1 MFKTLQALL
10 ADLGGES
17 LVHEN
22 ALQHINTKV
31 TDKSLIIEIFDTD
44 EGALFDLKGRATPIL
59 KTIIKM
65 MNRVFDLVTNPVSIE
80 GHIRSYPIVLQ
91 DKPGWRSSIERALLV
106 QSMFDDYGFDHARIR
121 RVVGHADRDL
131 ATGTPTEIRNNRLEI
146 TLLRTGFSVQ

>member
-31 TDKSLIIEIFDTD
+31 TDKGLIIIIEIFDTD
-44 EGALFDLKGRATPIL
+44 EEALLNLKDRATLIL
-59 KTIIKM
+59 ETIIEM
-65 MNRVFDLVTNPVSIE
+65 MNGVFDLVTNPVSIK

-91 DKPGWRSSIERALLV
+91 DKPGWRSSIERALLM
-106 QSMFDDYGFDHARIR
+106 QNMFEDYGFFHA
-121 RVVGHADRDL
+121 
-131 ATGTPTEIRNNRLEI
+131 
-146 TLLRTGFSVQ
+146 